1 MSQKGPLIVPAILR
15 SCYLH
20 RRRGGARLEFGH
32 ATPFWFNVCKIPECF
47 RFGRGRKLREHG
59 TKVYLAGKVRH
70 GDQNWRE
77 MLMARTGPRP
87 ISTNLTWRQ
96 LASRTA
102 PDVVKTISRIPLQQS
117 GFELSGPYIVGREQ
131 PSYTSTSEFG
141 AEVFS
146 AANSSGTI
154 DPETRDAARR
164 VLLDLNTLLLEA
176 ADALFIWLDAI
187 DAFGTMA
194 EIGQAYGRK
203 PIFLAFSTK
212 VPPEQLNELWY
223 STHMADKVI
232 FAGSP
237 QQAFSEFITW
247 HKSEASLVRA
257 MT

>member
-1 MSQKGPLIVPAILR
+1 
-15 SCYLH
+15 
-20 RRRGGARLEFGH
+20 
-32 ATPFWFNVCKIPECF
+32 
-47 RFGRGRKLREHG
+47 
-59 TKVYLAGKVRH
+59 
-70 GDQNWRE
+70 
-77 MLMARTGPRP
+77 MAHTGSRP

-96 LASRTA
+96 LACRSA
-102 PDVVKTISRIPLQQS
+102 DDVLKTISRIPLQQS
-117 GFELSGPYIVGREQ
+117 DFELSGPYIVGREQ
-131 PSYTSTSEFG
+131 PSYTSNSEFG

-176 ADALFIWLDAI
+176 ADTLFIWLDAI

-203 PIFLAFSTK
+203 PIFLAFSTE
-212 VPPEQLNELWY
+212 VPHEQLNELWY

-232 FAGSP
+232 FASSP
-237 QQAFSEFITW
+237 QQAFSEFTAW
-247 HKSEASLVRA
+247 QKSEASFSRA

>member
-1 MSQKGPLIVPAILR
+1 MVSGWKG
-15 SCYLH
+15 
-20 RRRGGARLEFGH
+20 G
-32 ATPFWFNVCKIPECF
+32 N
-47 RFGRGRKLREHG
+47 LRERG

-77 MLMARTGPRP
+77 MLIASSGSQPV
-87 ISTNLTWRQ
+87 STNMTWRQ
-96 LASRTA
+96 LANRSA
-102 PDVVKTISRIPLQQS
+102 PDVFKAISRIPLQHS

-131 PSYTSTSEFG
+131 PSYTSNSEFG

-176 ADALFIWLDAI
+176 ADAVFVWLDAI

-203 PIFLAFSTK
+203 PIFLAFFK
-212 VPPEQLNELWY
+212 KIPHEQLNELWY

-232 FAGSP
+232 FADTP
-237 QQAFSEFITW
+237 QQAFSEYVAWQKSHVSRVQAIT
-247 HKSEASLVRA
+247 
-257 MT
+257 